1 MILLAILFWIV
12 IGYVVHRN
20 SIFPKPDLIDDRVI
34 LRALLEE
41 MEEEAKA
48 YEEAERQQ
56 QHWEMLQKQQR
67 DRRTLR
73 ERGML
78 RAYEDVEKKR
88 NKRGKKR

>member
-1 MILLAILFWIV
+1 MILLTILFWIV
-12 IGYVVHRN
+12 ILYAFFRN
-20 SIFPKPDLIDDRVI
+20 IVFPKPDPIDDRII
-34 LRALLEE
+34 LRGLLEE